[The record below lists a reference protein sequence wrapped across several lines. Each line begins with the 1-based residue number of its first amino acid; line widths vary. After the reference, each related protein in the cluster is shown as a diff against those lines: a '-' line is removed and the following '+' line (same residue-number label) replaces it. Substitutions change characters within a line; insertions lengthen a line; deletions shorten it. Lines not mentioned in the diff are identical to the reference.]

1 MDIKLRNKKAQDAEM
16 DGHIKLDYGPSKRK
30 FPKFG
35 WYTILFLA
43 ASPILYFIVSL
54 LYHAVSIS
62 APGYV
67 TFEKI
72 AIRAPTEGIITKL
85 WVSPGTL
92 VGRGG
97 KLIQLDNSTLNAQ
110 IQMLTKQYQDIETYS
125 LEDSQKIIANLEAS
139 RMVAEDEV
147 AFYSNQ
153 FAKMKKL
160 YDEQELGIPAYNSAK
175 ESLLTAQYR
184 LQDINVQIAKQ
195 RQQDLRDLSDENSYL
210 EKKKFLA
217 IEIQSLSKQINALT
231 LRAPVSARVID
242 KFVTPGEYTQMGTEL
257 LTLASLQHPF
267 VTAYLDPKYAEHAN
281 VGRKVMIKFSNG
293 DVIPGIVK
301 QDPQITRKLPV
312 DLVGPVAR
320 GSEKV
325 WLIIERFKNL
335 PSAVSI
341 EGLRVTVKFS

>member
-1 MDIKLRNKKAQDAEM
+1 MEIKFRNKKAQDAEM
-16 DGHIKLDYGPSKRK
+16 DGHIKLDYGPSKRN

-35 WYTILFLA
+35 WYAILLLA

-54 LYHAVSIS
+54 LYHAVSIR

-72 AIRAPTEGIITKL
+72 AIRAPAEGMIIRI
-85 WVSPGTL
+85 WAAPGNL
-92 VGRGG
+92 VAKDS

-110 IQMLTKQYQDIETYS
+110 IQMLTKQYQDIENYS

-139 RMVAEDEV
+139 RVVAEDEV
-147 AFYSNQ
+147 AFYSDQ
-153 FAKMKKL
+153 FAKMKQL
-160 YDEQELGIPAYNSAK
+160 YEEQELGIPAYNSAK

-184 LQDINVQIAKQ
+184 LQDINVQISKQ

-231 LRAPVSARVID
+231 IRSPVSAKVID
-242 KFVTPGEYTQMGTEL
+242 KFVAPGEYTQIGSQL
-257 LTLASLQHPF
+257 FTLASLQHPF
-267 VTAYLDPKYAEHAN
+267 ITAYLDPKYAEHAN
-281 VGRKVMIKFSNG
+281 VGRKVTIHFANG
-293 DVIPGIVK
+293 DDIEGIVK

-312 DLVGPVAR
+312 DLVGPVATA
-320 GSEKV
+320 SVKV
-325 WLIIERFKNL
+325 LVIIEPLEKI
-335 PSAVSI
+335 PAVVSI
-341 EGLRVTVKFS
+341 EGLPVTVKFS